1 MKNRPAFHLCP
12 VSGPGRA
19 PEREKESRREEREV
33 LDILPVMGV
42 YNYTMD
48 AKNRIFIPAKHRE
61 ALGSPLVVYPSIRS
75 KSLKL
80 CSLDEWRHI
89 TEKLSALPVREREP
103 IMRFFNRMGDSLV
116 PDSQGRVTLNSDLV
130 EYAGLS
136 GGIVIVGCGQNAE
149 IWSAEGYAALTAAED
164 LEAMRTAAEN
174 ADV

>member
-1 MKNRPAFHLCP
+1 M
-12 VSGPGRA
+12 
-19 PEREKESRREEREV
+19 

-103 IMRFFNRMGDSLV
+103 IMRFFNRRGDSLV

-149 IWSAEGYAALTAAED
+149 IWSAEGYAALTASED
-164 LEAMRTAAEN
+164 LEAMRAAAEN